1 MTTELKLNQKLE
13 SLGKNIAVRES
24 AKVYQFPLWGD
35 PQRGVPNEF
44 ARSALFAAIKGTDG
58 IYCERV
64 PLFSQGNFTIT
75 YSGPR
80 LTQDHLDVFEGIM
93 HLAREMPEG
102 NVVRFKTKSLL
113 KLIGRST
120 GKRDRDRLLR
130 ALLHLTTAAVEIRSK
145 DSGIYCS
152 SLLPE
157 WGEREEDTGYFTVC
171 INRNLIKLF
180 ERGFTVIEWEQ
191 RKALAR
197 KPLAQALHV
206 WLCSHEKPY
215 PVTVQYLHDITG
227 SQTKLLKH
235 FRERLKVAL
244 DALKAIGVLVD
255 WHIDE
260 ADKVHFVK
268 A

>member
-1 MTTELKLNQKLE
+1 MTTKLELNQQLDR
-13 SLGKNIAVRES
+13 LGKNIAARES

-35 PQRGVPNEF
+35 PQRGIPNDF
-44 ARSALFAAIKGTDG
+44 ARSALFAATKGTDG
-58 IYCERV
+58 IYRESV
-64 PLFSQGNFTIT
+64 PIFSQGDFTIT

-93 HLAREMPEG
+93 HLAREMHEG
-102 NVVRFKTKSLL
+102 NAVRFTTKGLL

-130 ALLHLTTAAVEIRSK
+130 TLRHLTTTAVEIKRK
-145 DSGIYCS
+145 DSSIYCG

-157 WGEREEDTGYFTVC
+157 WGEREKDTRHFTVR

-191 RKALAR
+191 RKALTR

-206 WLCSHEKPY
+206 WLCSHDKPY

-227 SQTKLLKH
+227 SETKALRDFRKNLK
-235 FRERLKVAL
+235 KAL
-244 DALKAIGVLVD
+244 DELKAIGVLAD

>member
-1 MTTELKLNQKLE
+1 MTTKSKLDRKLE
-13 SLGKNIAVRES
+13 SLGTKIAARES

-44 ARSALFAAIKGTDG
+44 ARSALFSARKGTGSDYLRDEH
-58 IYCERV
+58 I
-64 PLFSQGNFTIT
+64 FSQAGISVT

-102 NVVRFKTKSLL
+102 NTVRFTAHGLL
-113 KLIGRST
+113 KLIRRNTSGSDHARLLLTLTDLTATSVT
-120 GKRDRDRLLR
+120 IKRDNG
-130 ALLHLTTAAVEIRSK
+130 ALYW
-145 DSGIYCS
+145 G

-157 WGEREEDTGYFTVC
+157 GAARPENGQYAVV
-171 INRNLIKLF
+171 INRQLIKLF
-180 ERGFTVIEWEQ
+180 ERGFTVIEWQQ
-191 RKALAR
+191 RKKLAR
-197 KPLAQALHV
+197 RPLAQALHV
-206 WLCSHEKPY
+206 WLCSHDKPY

-227 SQTKLLKH
+227 SQTKELKR
-235 FRERLKVAL
+235 FRQSLRTAL
-244 DALKAIGVLVD
+244 DALKSVGVLAD

>member
-1 MTTELKLNQKLE
+1 MTTELNQKLE
-13 SLGKNIAVRES
+13 RLGKNIAVRES

-44 ARSALFAAIKGTDG
+44 ARSALFAARKGTDG
-58 IYCERV
+58 IYRESV
-64 PLFSQGNFTIT
+64 PIFSQGDFTIT

-93 HLAREMPEG
+93 HLAREMKEG
-102 NVVRFKTKSLL
+102 NAVRFTTKGLL
-113 KLIGRST
+113 RLIGRST

-130 ALLHLTTAAVEIRSK
+130 ALRHLTTTAVEVRRKAS
-145 DSGIYCS
+145 SIYCG

-157 WGEREEDTGYFTVC
+157 WGEREEDTGYFTVR

-206 WLCSHEKPY
+206 WLCSHNKPY

-227 SQTKLLKH
+227 SGTKVLRDFRKNLK
-235 FRERLKVAL
+235 KAL
-244 DALKAIGVLVD
+244 DELKAIGVLAD

-260 ADKVHFVK
+260 VDKVHFVK